1 MGDAMH
7 NSSTILTVGTA
18 LRHAQDGGVQVH
30 VLVGGTWMTGLVIGV
45 DGEGAVLETDDGDTT
60 VVRIQAVTA
69 VRVEQVI
76 RQQPAEPREEPAAPA
91 APSWHPE
98 SVGGRPR
105 TTWCASGSGTP
116 RTSSPATWSRCTAS
130 RSRPSLSPRNF

>member
-1 MGDAMH
+1 
-7 NSSTILTVGTA
+7 
-18 LRHAQDGGVQVH
+18 
-30 VLVGGTWMTGLVIGV
+30 MTGLVIGV

-76 RQQPAEPREEPAAPA
+76 RQTAEPREEPAAPA

-98 SVGGRPR
+98 TAQVTEDDLVRDRIRDAADLFTRDLVSVHREPQ
-105 TTWCASGSGTP
+105 
-116 RTSSPATWSRCTAS
+116 PA
-130 RSRPSLSPRNF
+130 

>member
-1 MGDAMH
+1 MH

-18 LRHAQDGGVQVH
+18 LRHAQDGAVQVH

-76 RQQPAEPREEPAAPA
+76 RQRPPSSATSRPRRLRRRGTRRARR
-91 APSWHPE
+91 S
-98 SVGGRPR
+98 PR
-105 TTWCASGSGTP
+105 TTWSATGSGTP
-116 RTSSPATWSRCTAS
+116 RTSSPATWCRCTAS
-130 RSRPSLSPRNF
+130 RSRPEPRRPSGNF

>member
-1 MGDAMH
+1 MH

-18 LRHAQDGGVQVH
+18 LRHAQDGAVQVH

-76 RQQPAEPREEPAAPA
+76 RQQPAEPREEPAASA
-91 APSWHPE
+91 TPSWHPDSSQVTDDDLVRDRIRDAADLFTRDLV
-98 SVGGRPR
+98 SVHREPQ
-105 TTWCASGSGTP
+105 
-116 RTSSPATWSRCTAS
+116 PA
-130 RSRPSLSPRNF
+130 

>member
-1 MGDAMH
+1 MH

-30 VLVGGTWMTGLVIGV
+30 VLVGGCWMTGLVIGV

-76 RQQPAEPREEPAAPA
+76 RQTEEPREEPTPA

-98 SVGGRPR
+98 TSQVTEDDLVHARIRDAADLFTRDLVSVHREPQ
-105 TTWCASGSGTP
+105 
-116 RTSSPATWSRCTAS
+116 PA
-130 RSRPSLSPRNF
+130 